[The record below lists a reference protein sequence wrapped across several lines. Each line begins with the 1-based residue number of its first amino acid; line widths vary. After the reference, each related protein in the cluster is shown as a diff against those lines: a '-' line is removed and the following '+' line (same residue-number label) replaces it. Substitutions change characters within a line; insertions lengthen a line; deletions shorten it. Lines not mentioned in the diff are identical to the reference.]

1 MIVWLNGTFGA
12 GKTTTTRHLAGLLPG
27 SYVFDAEQVGYL
39 LRGVLAGR
47 HPAQN
52 FQEWHP
58 WRSLVVATA
67 RELLGFTGGGPL
79 IIPQTVLTRAYWDE
93 LADGFA
99 TEPAVPVHHF
109 VLHTDPGTL
118 THRITTDTDPE
129 TSTPEA
135 RQWRLAHIERYTA
148 ALPWLRTEAH
158 VLDTTHTPPA
168 EVARTIAGRL

>member
-47 HPAQN
+47 HPARN

-67 RELLGFTGGGPL
+67 RELLRFTGGGPL

-93 LADGFA
+93 LTDGFA

-109 VLHTDPGTL
+109 VLHTDPDTL
-118 THRITTDTDPE
+118 ARRIKADTPGIRE
-129 TSTPEA
+129 
-135 RQWRLAHIERYTA
+135 WRLAHLDTYTA

-158 VLDTTHTPPA
+158 VIDTTHTPPA